1 MSHDSTRTSVNMRLG
16 K

>member
-1 MSHDSTRTSVNMRLG
+1 MSHDSTRTSVNTRLG